1 MLNTDKIAG
10 KLETIPFVGLAEVSL
25 ALARLQ
31 GATMHEE
38 LLNTMA
44 LNEVDE

>member
-1 MLNTDKIAG
+1 MLNTEKIEGNTEVFWTGLAD
-10 KLETIPFVGLAEVSL
+10 VGLAM
-25 ALARLQ
+25 ARLQ